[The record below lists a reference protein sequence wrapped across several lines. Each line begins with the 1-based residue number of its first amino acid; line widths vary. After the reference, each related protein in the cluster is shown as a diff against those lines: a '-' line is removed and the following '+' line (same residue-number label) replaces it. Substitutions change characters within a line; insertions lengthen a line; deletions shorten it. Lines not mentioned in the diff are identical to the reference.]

1 MKRNIFPPEVPDG
14 EPVQATCSGGFPF
27 TSSRG
32 KYCYRVV
39 FVINDDKGRSLKVNK
54 VFIEDYSDES
64 EFRQFLD
71 GLSVISEDGDFD
83 DASLIGKEV
92 EIILRTGTFN
102 DEPQREVEQIII
114 L

>member
-1 MKRNIFPPEVPDG
+1 MKRNIIPLEVPDG
-14 EPVQATCSGGFPF
+14 EPVLAKCGGGFPF
-27 TSSRG
+27 ISGKG

-39 FVINDDKGRSLKVNK
+39 FVISDDKGRSLKVNK

-71 GLSVISEDGDFD
+71 ALEVISEEGDFD

-92 EIILRTGTFN
+92 EVILATGEFN
-102 DEPQREVEQIII
+102 GEPQKEIVQINV
-114 L
+114 